1 MENNLRANFI
11 LHVITIKYIKIEFS
25 SMLQRQML
33 IYSKILRDV
42 SLATKIKQQ
51 HKIARK
57 LLRGSVQS
65 SMLQRQMLIYSKIL
79 RDVSLAT
86 KIKQQHKIARKLLR
100 GSVQFSSVHFIS
112 F

>member
-11 LHVITIKYIKIEFS
+11 LHVITNKYIKCVQEKIEFS

-33 IYSKILRDV
+33 IYR
-42 SLATKIKQQ
+42 
-51 HKIARK
+51 
-57 LLRGSVQS
+57 
-65 SMLQRQMLIYSKIL
+65 KIL

-100 GSVQFSSVHFIS
+100 GSVQFSSVQFSSVQFSSVHFILK
-112 F
+112 FHYIQKAIIVK